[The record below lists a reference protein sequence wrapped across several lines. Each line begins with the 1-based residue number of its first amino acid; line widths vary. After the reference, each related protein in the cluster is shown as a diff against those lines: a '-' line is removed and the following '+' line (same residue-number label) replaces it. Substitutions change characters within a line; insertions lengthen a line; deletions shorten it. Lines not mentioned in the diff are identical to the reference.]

1 MTSTSYECPTY
12 KVKMNDLAAVLM
24 HVKGKNH
31 AKQTRKFT
39 ELKEVPA
46 ETRKIRDDTKL
57 FEQLTLADLPTAGQA
72 EKISVSLKNNSMD
85 RDINNPELWESLE
98 KLKIN
103 KDAKPTIAD
112 WKERNKTLLGYR
124 IALYTAPARKLFG

>member
-24 HVKGKNH
+24 HVKEKNH

-72 EKISVSLKNNSMD
+72 EKNQCISQK
-85 RDINNPELWESLE
+85 
-98 KLKIN
+98 
-103 KDAKPTIAD
+103 
-112 WKERNKTLLGYR
+112 
-124 IALYTAPARKLFG
+124 